1 MNTRAFTRGF
11 TLVELMITVSIIGV
25 LAAMA
30 IVGISKY
37 LHVANASEAKM
48 FVGSISRA
56 AALAYESERSTS
68 QIVAEGG
75 SSAASSNQ
83 LCESATQVPSTTAAV
98 QGKKY
103 QPNSK
108 EGFDFETGNP
118 VTGWKCLRF
127 NTTQPIY
134 YQYGYA
140 KGAGYQSAG
149 MPGAPPLGVNSFEAS
164 GVGDLDGDG
173 MKATFA
179 RGGTINVSTGVLT
192 LFTHVF
198 VMNETE

>member
-1 MNTRAFTRGF
+1 MKTRAFNRGF

-25 LAAMA
+25 LAALA

-37 LHVANASEAKM
+37 LHVAHASEAKM

-56 AALAYESERSTS
+56 AALAYESERSVS
-68 QIVAEGG
+68 QIVNEGG

-83 LCESATQVPSTTAAV
+83 LCETASAVPSTLAAV
-98 QGKKY
+98 QGRKY

-108 EGFDFETGNP
+108 EGVDFETGSP
-118 VTGWKCLRF
+118 ATGWKCLRF

-134 YQYGYA
+134 YQYAYNR
-140 KGAGYQSAG
+140 GAGYVSAG
-149 MPGAPPLGVNSFEAS
+149 LPGAPPLGANSFEAAAL
-164 GVGDLDGDG
+164 GDLDSDG
-173 MKATFA
+173 TKATFA
-179 RGGTINVSTGVLT
+179 RGGTINVATGVLT

-198 VMNETE
+198 VLNETE